1 MHDVSPRCSYVQQ
14 NNWMNHSHSVNTWL
28 EFNIARQHGPFI
40 DGLPSTDADFPWLC
54 SFSGSKLQAQQYE
67 PSPFWDP
74 MSTAC
79 LQHVMI
85 RCFACFTIFMLSL
98 CVHDLVCDI
107 PKNWE
112 GIGHFFVD
120 LDHPKCIRTMS
131 EEPLLSVIV
140 NGKTLSACKNVQQ
153 IFLRRNNG
161 LPDLDCDP
169 RGFLSRFWKQ
179 ETWRE
184 ICCRHEES
192 YAKFYCTFLFC
203 LYIPLIFCWIHFVK
217 TQNVL
222 GTSWNSIIGEDVPIQ
237 FPMPTIDVQSSD
249 ATLNLNVIIDE
260 ILRMRCDDMRSEIHI
275 EFTVLLIH
283 PLFCWFQIF
292 QHFSG

>member
-1 MHDVSPRCSYVQQ
+1 MVYQVPMLISHGYLSLSEGQ
-14 NNWMNHSHSVNTWL
+14 NCKPSSMNHLLFGT
-28 EFNIARQHGPFI
+28 PFY
-40 DGLPSTDADFPWLC
+40 P
-54 SFSGSKLQAQQYE
+54 
-67 PSPFWDP
+67 
-74 MSTAC
+74 C

-140 NGKTLSACKNVQQ
+140 NGKTLSACKKVQQ

-203 LYIPLIFCWIHFVK
+203 LYRPLIFCGLHFVNA
-217 TQNVL
+217 QHMCLEHL
-222 GTSWNSIIGEDVPIQ
+222 GTPSLGRMFPSNSQCPRLTCNHRTL
-237 FPMPTIDVQSSD
+237 PLTWTSS
-249 ATLNLNVIIDE
+249 
-260 ILRMRCDDMRSEIHI
+260 
-275 EFTVLLIH
+275 
-283 PLFCWFQIF
+283 
-292 QHFSG
+292 